1 LGCIKISVLAFYSRI
16 FIVHRTGVL
25 YWAIN
30 ILIVLTVAWI
40 IAFFF
45 ALFFMCDTRFY
56 LLWGP
61 YYKLAMLC
69 SNGDALLID
78 QALAIS
84 DFGFDVIIFVLPLP
98 KVRRLIP

>member
-1 LGCIKISVLAFYSRI
+1 MLAFYSRI
-16 FIVHRTGVL
+16 FTIHGSGVL

-61 YYKLAMLC
+61 YYRLAMC
-69 SNGDALLID
+69 SNGNALVID

-84 DFGFDVIIFVLPLP
+84 DFGFDVIILLLPLP
-98 KVRRLIP
+98 KACCLLL

>member
-1 LGCIKISVLAFYSRI
+1 VLAFYRRI
-16 FIVHRTGVL
+16 FNTHGTGML

-30 ILIVLTVAWI
+30 TLLVLTVAWLV
-40 IAFFF
+40 AFFF
-45 ALFFMCDTRFY
+45 ALFFMCGTQFY

-69 SNGDALLID
+69 SNGDALVID

-84 DFGFDVIIFVLPLP
+84 DFGFDVIIFFLPLP
-98 KVRRLIP
+98 KVRDRTPFRD

>member
-1 LGCIKISVLAFYSRI
+1 MLAFYRRI
-16 FIVHRTGVL
+16 FTVHGSGVL

-30 ILIVLTVAWI
+30 VLIALTVAWI

-69 SNGDALLID
+69 SNGDALVID

-84 DFGFDVIIFVLPLP
+84 DFGFDVIILLLPLP
-98 KVRRLIP
+98 NVCRLML